1 MDPGGAD
8 IWLVHYDPRTIQVA
22 VRAGE
27 NGGRTIP
34 HRDIVRQLIPIG
46 RWSGTPETI
55 ALPSAANV
63 EALKSAVLIQAGP
76 GGPIL
81 AAAKI

>member
-1 MDPGGAD
+1 
-8 IWLVHYDPRTIQVA
+8 VA

-34 HRDIVRQLIPIG
+34 HRDVARELIRIG

-55 ALPSAANV
+55 ALPAA
-63 EALKSAVLIQAGP
+63 ASIDGLKSPVLIQAGP
-76 GGPIL
+76 GGPIV
-81 AAAKI
+81 AAVKT